1 MGPGWGERSRVER
14 GVSRGYDFLE
24 TVFSMASGLSVARDS
39 EKPRDALGMADE
51 SAAAAAARVLAAR
64 LGAVHD
70 LLRGIAGGD
79 DSEEAVHALRVATRR
94 AGAAL
99 DGFEPLLPARR
110 AAWFQ
115 THLKRLRRAAG
126 KVRDLDSILDGLRS
140 GDQGRKRPQR
150 SPDVARVIE
159 IVAKKRAKAG
169 KAFGEAV
176 DRFPGSRTWQARAH
190 KLIAAIDRRDGAP
203 RFDHLGAERLGVIV
217 GRLFTAV
224 ADGAANAD
232 ALHAIRIRAKQAR
245 YAIEIFAPT
254 PSPPRQ
260 RSLATLEHLQDL
272 AGRCIDQAT
281 AAARFA
287 RWARRA
293 EARADRKTFS
303 MLAAA
308 AAAAAETARRK
319 AVVWLTPRRV
329 SDFQRDVGRLQRA

>member
-1 MGPGWGERSRVER
+1 
-14 GVSRGYDFLE
+14 
-24 TVFSMASGLSVARDS
+24 
-39 EKPRDALGMADE
+39 MADE

-110 AAWFQ
+110 AAWFEAR
-115 THLKRLRRAAG
+115 LKRLRRAAG
-126 KVRDLDSILDGLRS
+126 KVRDLDAILEGLRS
-140 GDQGRKRPQR
+140 EDQEGARPNR
-150 SPDVARVIE
+150 SADVARAIE
-159 IVAKKRAKAG
+159 IVAGKRAKARRALG
-169 KAFGEAV
+169 QAV
-176 DRFPGSRTWQARAH
+176 DRFPGSRTWQAHAN
-190 KLIAAIDRRDGAP
+190 KLIHAIERLESAP
-203 RFDHLGAERLGVIV
+203 RFDRLAAERLGGIV
-217 GRLFTAV
+217 ARFFTAV
-224 ADGAANAD
+224 ADGAGDTD

-281 AAARFA
+281 AAARFT

-308 AAAAAETARRK
+308 ASAAAETARRK
-319 AVVWLTPRRV
+319 AVAWLTPRRV

>member
-1 MGPGWGERSRVER
+1 M
-14 GVSRGYDFLE
+14 
-24 TVFSMASGLSVARDS
+24 ARDS
-39 EKPRDALGMADE
+39 ETPRDACGAADE
-51 SAAAAAARVLAAR
+51 PATTAAARILAAR

-79 DSEEAVHALRVATRR
+79 ESEEAVHDLRVATRR
-94 AGAAL
+94 AGTAL
-99 DGFEPLLPARR
+99 DGFKPLLPARR
-110 AAWFQ
+110 AGWFE

-140 GDQGRKRPQR
+140 EELGGKRPKR
-150 SPDVARVIE
+150 GVDVVRAIE
-159 IVAKKRAKAG
+159 IVAKKRAKARR
-169 KAFGEAV
+169 AFGQAV
-176 DRFPGSRTWQARAH
+176 RRFPGSRTWQAHAR
-190 KLIAAIDRRDGAP
+190 KLIAAIDGNKAAL
-203 RFDHLGAERLGVIV
+203 RFDLLAAERLGGIV
-217 GRLFTAV
+217 GRFFTAV
-224 ADGAANAD
+224 ADGAGDAD

-293 EARADRKTFS
+293 EARADRKTLS
-303 MLAAA
+303 LLAAA
-308 AAAAAETARRK
+308 AAAGAETARRR
-319 AVVWLTPRRV
+319 AVAWLTPSRV
-329 SDFQRDVGRLQRA
+329 SQVQRDVTRMQPN

>member
-1 MGPGWGERSRVER
+1 M
-14 GVSRGYDFLE
+14 SRGYDFLK
-24 TVFSMASGLSVARDS
+24 TVFSMASGVSVARDS
-39 EKPRDALGMADE
+39 EKPRNALGMADD
-51 SAAAAAARVLAAR
+51 SAAAAAARVLTAR

-70 LLRGIAGGD
+70 LRRAISRGD

-110 AAWFQ
+110 AAWFD

-140 GDQGRKRPQR
+140 GDQVGKRSQR
-150 SPDVARVIE
+150 GADVARAIE
-159 IVAKKRAKAG
+159 IVAKKRAKAR
-169 KAFGEAV
+169 KALGHAV
-176 DRFPGSRTWQARAH
+176 DRFPGSRTWQARAQ
-190 KLIAAIDRRDGAP
+190 KLIAAIDGRDGAP
-203 RFDHLGAERLGVIV
+203 RFDQLGAERLGGIV
-217 GRLFTAV
+217 GRFFSAV
-224 ADGAANAD
+224 ADGAGNAE

-287 RWARRA
+287 RWARRT
-293 EARADRKTFS
+293 EARADQKTFS
-303 MLAAA
+303 RLAAA
-308 AAAAAETARRK
+308 AAATAETARRK
-319 AVVWLTPRRV
+319 AVAWLTPGRV
-329 SDFQRDVGRLQRA
+329 SDFQRDVARLQRP